1 MSVEFPEFSGDGRPH
16 DTLVAF
22 VRETQKF
29 LDELVQSNRDHND
42 RPLFHEQLRPSMRA
56 AWKEVQPLFP
66 EVERSIHLLT
76 DDQLRDHGLVGAQL
90 RFKLA
95 VIRIYHGQYVAAG
108 KRVLTKLADIIDGL
122 LGSIVEATDAVA
134 TAGIQKFI
142 KHSLED

>member
-1 MSVEFPEFSGDGRPH
+1 MTTKCPSSFPNSRV
-16 DTLVAF
+16 TAARTIRWLF

-29 LDELVQSNRDHND
+29 LAEVVESNRDHND

-95 VIRIYHGQYVAAG
+95 VIRVYHDC
-108 KRVLTKLADIIDGL
+108 RRL
-122 LGSIVEATDAVA
+122 
-134 TAGIQKFI
+134 
-142 KHSLED
+142 

>member
-29 LDELVQSNRDHND
+29 LAEVVESNRDHND

-66 EVERSIHLLT
+66 EVERSIDLLT

-95 VIRIYHGQYVAAG
+95 VIRVYHP
-108 KRVLTKLADIIDGL
+108 RTIC
-122 LGSIVEATDAVA
+122 GSRANV
-134 TAGIQKFI
+134 
-142 KHSLED
+142 S